1 MAEGRGRSTPTAM
14 CPLRAEQTCNLCHP
28 DAYVG
33 PQDCPTVA
41 MVMDDPLLRELW
53 REQRAEFRAAHAAD

>member
-1 MAEGRGRSTPTAM
+1 MAEQRRTPTAM
-14 CPLRAEQTCNLCHP
+14 CPLRLDQTCNLCHP

-41 MVMDDPLLRELW
+41 MVMDDPLLREQWLSAK
-53 REQRAEFRAAHAAD
+53 RSSRNFTAI

>member
-1 MAEGRGRSTPTAM
+1 MNQP
-14 CPLRAEQTCNLCHP
+14 CNLCHP

-41 MVMDDPLLRELW
+41 MIMDDPLLREAHYAL
-53 REQRAEFRAAHAAD
+53 RAGFTEGRKGA